1 MKKLKLLLSN
11 SFFLILI
18 YFIGDYMYKFIAHR
32 GNDDDLAENSKE
44 AILNSLSKPYIDGV
58 EFDIRIT
65 KDNKFVI
72 NHNAT
77 INLNSNKIGTI
88 KNMTLKQLKEV
99 KFKNHNKVYRIATLN
114 EVLKQIKNDKIIII
128 EIKEEKNYNTYQKK
142 KLLKLL
148 KKYSYL
154 NIYLTSFNY
163 DLINDLKKDYLNCG
177 LLVGKVLNRNK
188 DISVFPFLLITLD
201 FYEKYEGI
209 QQLFIWT
216 IDSPKKL
223 KEISDDCYIITDKAF
238 LLFNSHYN
246 HH

>member
-99 KFKNHNKVYRIATLN
+99 FLRRIARHIEKRKNRRHLYQPNQAKAHSNSKSKFFTARKRLSPRIATSPR
-114 EVLKQIKNDKIIII
+114 
-128 EIKEEKNYNTYQKK
+128 
-142 KLLKLL
+142 
-148 KKYSYL
+148 YSPL
-154 NIYLTSFNY
+154 RRA
-163 DLINDLKKDYLNCG
+163 C
-177 LLVGKVLNRNK
+177 
-188 DISVFPFLLITLD
+188 P
-201 FYEKYEGI
+201 
-209 QQLFIWT
+209 
-216 IDSPKKL
+216 
-223 KEISDDCYIITDKAF
+223 
-238 LLFNSHYN
+238 NSHLRITS
-246 HH
+246 

>member
-1 MKKLKLLLSN
+1 
-11 SFFLILI
+11 
-18 YFIGDYMYKFIAHR
+18 MYKFIAHR

-163 DLINDLKKDYLNCG
+163 DLITDLKKDYSNCG

-188 DISVFPFLLITLD
+188 NIYVFPFKFSYYRLLSISSNFFKKSFSISKRLFFASNNFISAISFCVSLISLKGLD
-201 FYEKYEGI
+201 
-209 QQLFIWT
+209 LPLL
-216 IDSPKKL
+216 S
-223 KEISDDCYIITDKAF
+223 ISASCP
-238 LLFNSHYN
+238 
-246 HH
+246 

>member
-88 KNMTLKQLKEV
+88 K
-99 KFKNHNKVYRIATLN
+99 I
-114 EVLKQIKNDKIIII
+114 
-128 EIKEEKNYNTYQKK
+128 
-142 KLLKLL
+142 
-148 KKYSYL
+148 
-154 NIYLTSFNY
+154 
-163 DLINDLKKDYLNCG
+163 
-177 LLVGKVLNRNK
+177 
-188 DISVFPFLLITLD
+188 
-201 FYEKYEGI
+201 
-209 QQLFIWT
+209 
-216 IDSPKKL
+216 
-223 KEISDDCYIITDKAF
+223 
-238 LLFNSHYN
+238 
-246 HH
+246 

>member
-1 MKKLKLLLSN
+1 
-11 SFFLILI
+11 
-18 YFIGDYMYKFIAHR
+18 MYKFIAHR

-163 DLINDLKKDYLNCG
+163 DLITDLKKDYSNCG

-188 DISVFPFLLITLD
+188 NIYVFPFLY
-201 FYEKYEGI
+201 FHSE
-209 QQLFIWT
+209 
-216 IDSPKKL
+216 
-223 KEISDDCYIITDKAF
+223 
-238 LLFNSHYN
+238 N
-246 HH
+246 

>member
-1 MKKLKLLLSN
+1 MN
-11 SFFLILI
+11 
-18 YFIGDYMYKFIAHR
+18 R
-32 GNDDDLAENSKE
+32 
-44 AILNSLSKPYIDGV
+44 
-58 EFDIRIT
+58 
-65 KDNKFVI
+65 
-72 NHNAT
+72 
-77 INLNSNKIGTI
+77 
-88 KNMTLKQLKEV
+88 
-99 KFKNHNKVYRIATLN
+99 
-114 EVLKQIKNDKIIII
+114 
-128 EIKEEKNYNTYQKK
+128 EKA
-142 KLLKLL
+142 LKLL

-163 DLINDLKKDYLNCG
+163 DLINDLKKDYSNCG

-188 DISVFPFLLITLD
+188 DISVFPFLLIPLD